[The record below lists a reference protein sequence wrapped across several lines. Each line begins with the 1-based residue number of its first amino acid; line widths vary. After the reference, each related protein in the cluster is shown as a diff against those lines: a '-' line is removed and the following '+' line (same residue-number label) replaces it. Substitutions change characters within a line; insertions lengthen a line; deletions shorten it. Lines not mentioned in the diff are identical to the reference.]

1 MEAAASADCRS
12 MEAAA
17 STHCGSA
24 SKAAAATTAKSALR

>member
-1 MEAAASADCRS
+1 MK
-12 MEAAA
+12 AAA